1 MTRIYVTKPSESALW
16 QEVRIMETQDPRLQS
31 LEKRTRK
38 LERWLG
44 LSVCGWLLTFGVM
57 VVSAWT
63 WQVKSQPQSDTLRL
77 RRLAIV
83 DENGTERVV
92 LGAPVPEP
100 IILGKR
106 ITRGGPASGIILFDA
121 EGNER
126 SGYVTT
132 DGYPNV
138 LFTLDSLARQH
149 VLFMTEPQGST
160 ALWLWDANDNSFQL
174 NVNDKSP
181 RLKITRQGKVVFEQP
196 STENKTDPEK
206 K

>member
-1 MTRIYVTKPSESALW
+1 
-16 QEVRIMETQDPRLQS
+16 METQNPRLQS

-38 LERWLG
+38 LERWLS

-63 WQVKSQPQSDTLRL
+63 WQAKSQPQSDTLRL

-83 DENGTERVV
+83 DEKGIERVV

-174 NVNDKSP
+174 NVNDKAP
-181 RLKITRQGKVVFEQP
+181 RLKITRQGKIIFEQP
-196 STENKTDPEK
+196 SAENKAEPEK

>member
-1 MTRIYVTKPSESALW
+1 MEKD
-16 QEVRIMETQDPRLQS
+16 EVRALVEYT
-31 LEKRTRK
+31 KR
-38 LERWLG
+38 LERRLR
-44 LSVCGWLLTFGVM
+44 LSTFGWIFVGVM
-57 VVSAWT
+57 LVGAWT
-63 WQVKSQPQSDTLRL
+63 WQSKSAPITDSLRV
-77 RRLAIV
+77 RRLAVV
-83 DENGTERVV
+83 DEKGTERVV

-132 DGYPNV
+132 DGFPNV
-138 LFTLDSLARQH
+138 LFTLDGLARQH

-181 RLKITRQGKVVFEQP
+181 RLKITRQGKVIFEQP
-196 STENKTDPEK
+196 SADAEK
-206 K
+206 KAEEKK